1 MTKAEPSND
10 AHRTHDAAEEDDAI
24 YLTEI
29 MSEIDEE
36 VRRRRSSGDLPIRLE
51 RELDELFLEHAPVG
65 GRDGGNLSEALR
77 MVDAAV
83 FIDPVVPIESAKSG
97 GAVIKKGMRSL
108 SLWYVGYIT
117 HQVSH
122 FASAVSRSL
131 HILDTQLQEIQREL
145 SSQQRP
151 LSQIVEMPE
160 IHNQDAWWVEEL
172 KSQLPAESGRALHAA
187 CGDGW
192 LVKVLNQIGINAYGI
207 DPRPG
212 EVDETATNGLDIR
225 QTDITQHLRS
235 VGRNSLGCLILTG
248 IVDGMESTQRN
259 ELLDLIDESLSPD
272 ATLFIHSMTT
282 TAWAQEDVPIE
293 VDLCQGHPLR
303 AKTWI
308 GILGP
313 LGYEVTLK
321 LGPSGMDYMVIAAR
335 HQRPISLQ

>member
-1 MTKAEPSND
+1 MTKAAPSND
-10 AHRTHDAAEEDDAI
+10 AHQTHDEIEKGDAS
-24 YLTEI
+24 YLAQV

-36 VRRRRSSGDLPIRLE
+36 VRRRRSCGDLPIRIE

-77 MVDAAV
+77 MVDATV

-108 SLWYVGYIT
+108 SLWYVGYVT

-131 HILDTQLQEIQREL
+131 HILDDQLQEIQREL

-151 LSQIVEMPE
+151 LSQIVEMPDS
-160 IHNQDAWWVEEL
+160 HNQDAWWVKEL
-172 KSQLPAESGRALHAA
+172 KSQLPVDPGRVLHSA
-187 CGDGW
+187 CGNGW
-192 LVKVLNQIGINAYGI
+192 LVKALNEIGVNAYGV

-212 EVDETATNGLDIR
+212 KVDETATNGLDIR
-225 QTDITQHLRS
+225 QDEITHHLRS
-235 VGRNSLGCLILTG
+235 VGRGSLGCLVLTG
-248 IVDGMESTQRN
+248 IVDGMESMQRN
-259 ELLDLIDESLSPD
+259 ELIDLINESLSPD

-282 TAWAQEDVPIE
+282 TAWALEDMPIE

-308 GILGP
+308 GLLSP

-321 LGPSGMDYMVIAAR
+321 LAPSGMDYMVTAVRR
-335 HQRPISLQ
+335 HSPPSL